1 MFQQPP
7 PQLGFLKTAEFAGC
21 LVLVYV
27 KRLHEDMIMPDGKT
41 IDGVEVELHALDG
54 PKAGTVDKGIMTQRV
69 IVGSLRNAVGGDPV
83 LGRIGQGIANPGKS
97 APWILEPFTDAD
109 AALAT
114 GYVQRVRPGVQQP
127 GNGQATPKDNG
138 QPAAATPSPATTA
151 APAGSSASVDLSKLP
166 PEVAALLAQTGA
178 IS

>member
-54 PKAGTVDKGIMTQRV
+54 PKAGTVEKGIMTQRV

-83 LGRIGQGIANPGKS
+83 LGRVGQGIANPGKS

-109 AALAT
+109 AQLAT
-114 GYVQRVRPGVQQP
+114 GYVQRVRPGIQQP
-127 GNGQATPKDNG
+127 GNSQATPK
-138 QPAAATPSPATTA
+138 AATPSEPTGPA
-151 APAGSSASVDLSKLP
+151 APTSGAQVDLSKLP
-166 PEVAALLAQTGA
+166 PEVQALLAQSGA